1 MDISALPPFHTG
13 HCHFGLIIFKQIM
26 ILMPARLYLV
36 WNYDR
41 KLAYWYSV
49 DEIIKIIAPV
59 Q

>member
-1 MDISALPPFHTG
+1 MDISSLPPFHTG

-49 DEIIKIIAPV
+49 DEIIKTIAPV